1 MNWHSQGLIYG
12 AVAMIY
18 FLDTDEGKEIAKKN
32 LGVIGIKGIA
42 ITPNMVNDLNSK
54 FTFINLM
61 KKRLNG
67 ENKGKKE
74 WKALPLINFSTQVNE
89 DDNVPKIKE
98 NKVINKVGI
107 YQWQKK

>member
-1 MNWHSQGLIYG
+1 
-12 AVAMIY
+12 MIY

-61 KKRLNG
+61 KKRLNE
-67 ENKGKKE
+67 ENKGKKRME
-74 WKALPLINFSTQVNE
+74 STSVN
-89 DDNVPKIKE
+89 KF
-98 NKVINKVGI
+98 
-107 YQWQKK
+107 